1 MTTSGPKTLAATK
14 QFIVVRER
22 VHSRTRPRQ
31 PHGYKTKYFTGNYT
45 NDRRLQSWGSC

>member
-22 VHSRTRPRQ
+22 VHYAAAAARIQ
-31 PHGYKTKYFTGNYT
+31 NEVFHWKLY
-45 NDRRLQSWGSC
+45 Q

>member
-22 VHSRTRPRQ
+22 VHQVAAAARLLNEVFTRDYTDDTRPS
-31 PHGYKTKYFTGNYT
+31 K
-45 NDRRLQSWGSC
+45 